1 MICLTA
7 VKSDGARLAVPGS
20 RANQIADL
28 HMGLGISSLQ
38 TREHEYEPHRRVCRR
53 PAQQRQCYLV
63 GALKLPTVAEK
74 TVTLLDVA
82 RECGYSPSTVSI
94 VLNEAPLANQL
105 RSDTRRRIRE
115 VAARLGYRPH
125 VFARSLRNQR
135 SNTIGVVVF
144 DLSDP
149 FCTLIL
155 RGIDKRLQP
164 TNYLPVVMD
173 AHNDRNR
180 FARYL
185 EMLIDRRVEGLIVV
199 ANWLFVRIDALKGL
213 IKRRLPTVVVG
224 RDFHRLGIRS
234 ILVDNEA
241 GGYLAIE
248 HLYKLGHRDIAFIL
262 GPKQLADTSRRWAG
276 MQRFAKEAGLSIRT
290 SLVKAVTGS
299 SDPLSGFTSGAEL
312 TRQLLR
318 RKDGF
323 TAIAAFDD
331 MTAFGAIRAL
341 SEHSRRVPN
350 DCSVVGFDDIPM
362 ATLSSPSLTT
372 IRQPMLEMGVFAS
385 ETIWDTLTGATE
397 HPGNLKLVDPTL
409 KVRQSTQ
416 AI

>member
-1 MICLTA
+1 M
-7 VKSDGARLAVPGS
+7 
-20 RANQIADL
+20 
-28 HMGLGISSLQ
+28 
-38 TREHEYEPHRRVCRR
+38 REW
-53 PAQQRQCYLV
+53 YLV
-63 GALKLPTVAEK
+63 GALSPRITPPK
-74 TVTLLDVA
+74 TITLRDVA
-82 RECGYSPSTVSI
+82 RQSGYSVSTVSI
-94 VLNEAPLANQL
+94 VLNEAPLANHL
-105 RSDTRRRIRE
+105 RIDTRRRIRE
-115 VAARLGYRPH
+115 VAERLGYRPH

-180 FARYL
+180 FGRYL

-213 IKRRLPTVVVG
+213 IKQGLPTVVVG
-224 RDFHRLGIRS
+224 RDFHRSGIRS

-241 GGYLAIE
+241 GGYLALK

-276 MQRFAKEAGLSIRT
+276 MQRFAKEVGLTIRP
-290 SLVKAVTGS
+290 SLVMEMTGS
-299 SDPLSGFTSGAEL
+299 SDPLSGFTAGAEL
-312 TRQLLR
+312 TGQLLR
-318 RKDGF
+318 VKNGF

-341 SEHSRRVPN
+341 SERGRRVPN

-362 ATLSSPSLTT
+362 ATLASPSLTT
-372 IRQPMLEMGVFAS
+372 IRQPMLEMGMFAS
-385 ETIWDTLTGATE
+385 EAIWKTLMGAPSE
-397 HPGNLKLVDPTL
+397 HRDNPKLVDPTL
-409 KVRQSTQ
+409 EVRQSTQ
-416 AI
+416 AV

>member
-1 MICLTA
+1 LKPTT
-7 VKSDGARLAVPGS
+7 
-20 RANQIADL
+20 IAP
-28 HMGLGISSLQ
+28 
-38 TREHEYEPHRRVCRR
+38 R
-53 PAQQRQCYLV
+53 
-63 GALKLPTVAEK
+63 

-82 RECGYSPSTVSI
+82 RQSGYSASTVSI

-105 RSDTRRRIRE
+105 RSETRRRIRE
-115 VAARLGYRPH
+115 VAERLGYRPH

-164 TNYLPVVMD
+164 TNYLPVVTD

-185 EMLIDRRVEGLIVV
+185 EMLVDRRVEGLIVV

-213 IKRRLPTVVVG
+213 TRRRLPTVVVG
-224 RDFHRLGIRS
+224 RDLHRSGIRS

-241 GGYLAIE
+241 GGYLALQ
-248 HLYKLGHRDIAFIL
+248 HLYELGHRNIGFIL
-262 GPKQLADTSRRWAG
+262 GPKQLGDTSRRWAG
-276 MQRFAKEAGLSIRT
+276 MQRFAKDAGLPIRS
-290 SLVKAVTGS
+290 SLVKEMTGS

-318 RKDGF
+318 MKNGF

-341 SEHSRRVPN
+341 SESGRRVPN

-362 ATLSSPSLTT
+362 ATLASPSLTT
-372 IRQPMLEMGVFAS
+372 IRQPMLEMGKFAS
-385 ETIWDTLTGATE
+385 ETVWHTLTGGAAD
-397 HPGNLKLVDPTL
+397 GQNDLKLVEPTL
-409 KVRQSTQ
+409 EVRQSTQ
-416 AI
+416 AVSC